1 MKQPNVKK
9 LVKSPE
15 SFCCCWQEKK
25 QFLFFDKGPSN
36 ITKNWLWRGNIALK
50 WWEHRNTRKQQTNTS
65 LTHLTQT
72 HALRAIKP
80 GGQMS
85 FLTMQ
90 TINCNKLRKQGN
102 KKNPV
107 LTALSNRLTGSQT
120 WVGHQLGF
128 AKRERSRG
136 RTCWPV
142 PRTWLSTIIIK
153 TSRALIILEECL
165 SSSFFF
171 SVCKEIIHWLPLQPA
186 KCYEVKSWKTA
197 QNSHYVAM

>member
-36 ITKNWLWRGNIALK
+36 ITKNSLWRGNIALK

-80 GGQMS
+80 GGQMY

-90 TINCNKLRKQGN
+90 TIKR
-102 KKNPV
+102 
-107 LTALSNRLTGSQT
+107 RQT
-120 WVGHQLGF
+120 NS
-128 AKRERSRG
+128 EN
-136 RTCWPV
+136 
-142 PRTWLSTIIIK
+142 
-153 TSRALIILEECL
+153 
-165 SSSFFF
+165 
-171 SVCKEIIHWLPLQPA
+171 KEIIKIHYWQHSATAWPA
-186 KCYEVKSWKTA
+186 LRLESAISWALLRGRGAEEEHVGLFRELDWA
-197 QNSHYVAM
+197 QLLSKLAEH

>member
-36 ITKNWLWRGNIALK
+36 ITKNWVWRGNIALK

-80 GGQMS
+80 GGQMC

-90 TINCNKLRKQGN
+90 TINRNKLRKQGN

-107 LTALSNRLTGSQT
+107 LTALSNRLTLRLESAIS
-120 WVGHQLGF
+120 WALL
-128 AKRERSRG
+128 RG
-136 RTCWPV
+136 RGAEEEHVGLFQELDWAQI
-142 PRTWLSTIIIK
+142 LSK
-153 TSRALIILEECL
+153 LAE
-165 SSSFFF
+165 
-171 SVCKEIIHWLPLQPA
+171 H
-186 KCYEVKSWKTA
+186 
-197 QNSHYVAM
+197 